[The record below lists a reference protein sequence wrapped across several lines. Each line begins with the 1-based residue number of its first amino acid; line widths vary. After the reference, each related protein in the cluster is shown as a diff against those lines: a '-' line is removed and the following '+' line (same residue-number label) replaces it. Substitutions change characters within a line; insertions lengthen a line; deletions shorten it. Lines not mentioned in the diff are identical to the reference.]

1 MKFFFFHLMPYA
13 DLDLN
18 YTEKYESAWVTLP
31 NTYYDRKKGSLLYG
45 RYLDEL
51 IYADALGFDGVG
63 INEHHQNAYGLMP
76 APAVIA
82 GALARNVTGKIA
94 VLGRALPL
102 VNNPLVIAEEF
113 AMIDQITE
121 GRLIAGFVRGI
132 GGEYHSWG
140 ANPAESHERFLE
152 AHDLIIRAWTEPGP
166 FAFES
171 KHYDFEYVNLWPRTF
186 QEPHP
191 PVWIPSQG
199 STETIQW
206 AAKLRYTYLQT
217 YSPIASVRRCLEM
230 YKAEAER
237 NGYSAAPDQ
246 LGWMAPIYVAETD
259 ERAREEARPHIE
271 AFANKFMRKPLEMKL
286 PPGYVSLSS
295 YKMLLKSKSAQTV
308 DRTMEELIDSG
319 TFICGSPATVRELL
333 LTRAEEL
340 GHGNQLCL
348 MQFGTLPADL
358 TRKNMELFAGS
369 VMPFLRERIAV
380 SA

>member
-18 YTEKYESAWVTLP
+18 YTDKYESAWVTLP
-31 NTYYDRKKGSLLYG
+31 NTYYDRKKGALLYQ

-82 GALARNVTGKIA
+82 GALARNVSGKIA

-152 AHDLIIRAWTEPGP
+152 AHDLIMRAWTEPGP

-237 NGYSAAPDQ
+237 NGYSASPEQ

-271 AFANKFMRKPLEMKL
+271 AFANKFMRKPVEMKL

-319 TFICGSPATVRELL
+319 TFVCGSPATVRDVLL
-333 LTRAEEL
+333 ARAEEL

-358 TRKNMELFAGS
+358 TRTNMELFAGS
-369 VMPFLRERIAV
+369 VMPFLRERIGV
-380 SA
+380 SV

>member
-31 NTYYDRKKGSLLYG
+31 NTYYDREKGARLYH

-51 IYADALGFDGVG
+51 IYADTLGFDGVG

-76 APAVIA
+76 APSVIA

-102 VNNPLVIAEEF
+102 VNNPLTIAEEF

-152 AHDLIIRAWTEPGP
+152 AHDLIMRAWTEPGP

-217 YSPIASVRRCLEM
+217 YSPIASVRRCLAM
-230 YKAEAER
+230 YKSEAER
-237 NGYSAAPDQ
+237 NGYSATADQ

-259 ERAREEARPHIE
+259 EQAREEARPHIE

-295 YKMLLKSKSAQTV
+295 YKMLLKSKGAQTV

-319 TFICGSPATVRELL
+319 TFVCGSPTTVRHILL
-333 LTRAEEL
+333 ARAEEL

-348 MQFGTLPADL
+348 MQFGTLPTDL

>member
-31 NTYYDRKKGSLLYG
+31 NTYYDRAKGARLYQ

-51 IYADALGFDGVG
+51 IYADRLGFDGVG

-76 APAVIA
+76 VPAVIA
-82 GALARNVTGKIA
+82 GALARNVKGKIA

-199 STETIQW
+199 SAETIRW

-217 YSPIASVRRCLEM
+217 YSPISAVRRCLEM
-230 YKAEAER
+230 YKAEAEK
-237 NGYSAAPDQ
+237 NGYVATPEQ

-259 ERAREEARPHIE
+259 EQAREEARPHIE
-271 AFANKFMRKPLEMKL
+271 AFANKFMRKPAEMKL

-295 YKMLLKSKSAQTV
+295 FKTLMKTKSAQTV

-319 TFICGSPATVRELL
+319 TFICGSPQTVREILL
-333 LTRAEEL
+333 ARAEEM

-348 MQFGTLPADL
+348 MQFGTLPEDL

-369 VMPFLRERIAV
+369 VMPFLRDRIAV